1 MNWYKRWQER
11 RERRRERLRRRRER
25 ILRRGEKRKKRIEE
39 VRSMKERLIVKGI
52 IALLRAILP
61 ALERRA
67 KESPSPIDDI
77 VIGVLKAIIGM
88 EKEIEEDNE

>member
-1 MNWYKRWQER
+1 
-11 RERRRERLRRRRER
+11 
-25 ILRRGEKRKKRIEE
+25 
-39 VRSMKERLIVKGI
+39 MKERLVARGI
-52 IALLRAILP
+52 IAILRAILP

-77 VIGVLKAIIGM
+77 IVGVLRAIIGM

>member
-1 MNWYKRWQER
+1 
-11 RERRRERLRRRRER
+11 
-25 ILRRGEKRKKRIEE
+25 
-39 VRSMKERLIVKGI
+39 MKEGLIVRGI
-52 IALLRAILP
+52 IAILRAILP

-67 KESPSPIDDI
+67 EETPNPIDDI